1 MEGYEDYEEPNNED
15 LANKLKDLKFEV
27 GLAKEAEDIIEESY
41 ERRRRRKKDKK
52 TKAQLELEDDIEA
65 SRVFNELEAAIMKAE
80 TEGRIDSSERDRLL
94 AELEELKKKQEDEAR
109 AKREQQQK
117 LLQARLLQKR
127 FQGKKTSDK
136 QQQDDS
142 SSSQSAG
149 VDNQAMM
156 MLVQNQAVIKEN
168 DALDSLKM
176 DLDLEISE
184 FEKGIERELEALEG

>member
-27 GLAKEAEDIIEESY
+27 GLAKEAEDIIEESN

-94 AELEELKKKQEDEAR
+94 AELEESNERKRRRKKD
-109 AKREQQQK
+109 
-117 LLQARLLQKR
+117 
-127 FQGKKTSDK
+127 KKSK
-136 QQQDDS
+136 
-142 SSSQSAG
+142 
-149 VDNQAMM
+149 
-156 MLVQNQAVIKEN
+156 
-168 DALDSLKM
+168 
-176 DLDLEISE
+176 
-184 FEKGIERELEALEG
+184 